1 MSSSLIA
8 PLKNKLS
15 FMENLIDFICE
26 KLVRKKIKKQFG
38 GNLRAFISG
47 GGALDKEVGTFLNPI
62 GLPTLQG
69 YGLTIEQIDTKITN
83 RLELMDSDFLSRLSK
98 RTKSLQGNTRIDRL
112 VNDILK
118 RKYTYYGAQ

>member
-1 MSSSLIA
+1 MNTDSIISAGAQHLGKDGFV
-8 PLKNKLS
+8 PLWIYN
-15 FMENLIDFICE
+15 
-26 KLVRKKIKKQFG
+26 Q
-38 GNLRAFISG
+38 
-47 GGALDKEVGTFLNPI
+47 
-62 GLPTLQG
+62 LQG

-98 RTKSLQGNTRIDRL
+98 RTQSLQGNTRIDKI

>member
-1 MSSSLIA
+1 ML
-8 PLKNKLS
+8 LY
-15 FMENLIDFICE
+15 
-26 KLVRKKIKKQFG
+26 V
-38 GNLRAFISG
+38 
-47 GGALDKEVGTFLNPI
+47 
-62 GLPTLQG
+62 
-69 YGLTIEQIDTKITN
+69 YIEQIDTKITN